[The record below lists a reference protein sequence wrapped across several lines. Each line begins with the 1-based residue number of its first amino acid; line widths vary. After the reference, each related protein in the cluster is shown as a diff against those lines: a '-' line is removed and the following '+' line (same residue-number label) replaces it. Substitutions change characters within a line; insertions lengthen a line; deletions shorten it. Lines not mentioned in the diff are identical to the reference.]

1 MVAKLLK
8 NEFKADSSYLFSYWY
23 LSYFNQLDLGF
34 DTQAVDNAY
43 GIWMLRV
50 GISYKISVFIVV
62 SSVWVRLFFLCKY
75 WNKNN
80 LL

>member
-34 DTQAVDNAY
+34 DT
-43 GIWMLRV
+43 
-50 GISYKISVFIVV
+50 
-62 SSVWVRLFFLCKY
+62 
-75 WNKNN
+75 
-80 LL
+80 

>member
-23 LSYFNQLDLGF
+23 LSYFNQLDLGI

-62 SSVWVRLFFLCKY
+62 SFVWVRLFFLCKY

-80 LL
+80 LP

>member
-23 LSYFNQLDLGF
+23 LSYFNQLDLGI